1 MAVEPLGTVFCPAGV
16 DDFSVRVLAEGFYVN
31 TPVREPAEGEDP
43 AEIEKKVRRNG
54 VGVYKQ
60 GGNVYEGEWVDDKM
74 SGHGTFKFV
83 GGSSYDGDWVDNK
96 FVGQGKYSWAHGA
109 YYIGA
114 WVDNRCV
121 TGV

>member
-1 MAVEPLGTVFCPAGV
+1 
-16 DDFSVRVLAEGFYVN
+16 
-31 TPVREPAEGEDP
+31 
-43 AEIEKKVRRNG
+43 
-54 VGVYKQ
+54 
-60 GGNVYEGEWVDDKM
+60 M

-114 WVDNRCV
+114 WVDNRMHGAGCFV
-121 TGV
+121 DPEGREWKGEFYNGQGPGLHTLPLTKPEPEAAA